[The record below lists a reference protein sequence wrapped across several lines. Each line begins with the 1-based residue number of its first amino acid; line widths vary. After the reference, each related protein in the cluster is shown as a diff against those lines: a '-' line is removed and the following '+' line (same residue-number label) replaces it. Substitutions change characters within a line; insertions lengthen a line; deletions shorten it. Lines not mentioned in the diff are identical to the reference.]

1 MDTVIETQQ
10 ITELPLNG
18 RQFAQLILLTPGAL
32 PITIG
37 TATSFKVQL
46 GAGSYAPVISG
57 QRSRYNSFTL
67 DGIENTDPMFNSYAM
82 NPSVDAIQEFSVQSR
97 GEAGEFARSMG
108 STVVVVT
115 RSGTNQYHGSA
126 WEFLRNNDLDAR
138 NFFDPRTPAYKQN
151 QFGATFGGPLRLPH
165 YDGHN

>member
-57 QRSRYNSFTL
+57 QRSQ
-67 DGIENTDPMFNSYAM
+67 
-82 NPSVDAIQEFSVQSR
+82 IQFLY
-97 GEAGEFARSMG
+97 
-108 STVVVVT
+108 
-115 RSGTNQYHGSA
+115 SGRH
-126 WEFLRNNDLDAR
+126 
-138 NFFDPRTPAYKQN
+138 
-151 QFGATFGGPLRLPH
+151 
-165 YDGHN
+165 